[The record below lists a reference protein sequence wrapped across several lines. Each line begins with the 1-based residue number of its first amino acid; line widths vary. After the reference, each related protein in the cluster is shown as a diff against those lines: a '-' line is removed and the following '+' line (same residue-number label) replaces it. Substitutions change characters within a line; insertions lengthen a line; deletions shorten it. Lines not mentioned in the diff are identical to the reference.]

1 MPARQPS
8 IATRSAARTE
18 GEPLNDADY
27 ARLAAFRH
35 ALRSFLNFS
44 EAAVAQVG
52 LTGQQYQA
60 LLVVRATPAA
70 TEMTVSELARQLL
83 IRHHSAVGL
92 VDRLVDQALLA
103 RKASRQDGRKVE
115 LRLTG
120 KGTRVLGRLA
130 DLHRHELDHA
140 DPELSVLLAQVAR
153 PAGQGRG
160 SDATVPHPDRA
171 PSPAR

>member
-1 MPARQPS
+1 MLARKSS

-18 GEPLNDADY
+18 GEPLTDADY
-27 ARLAAFRH
+27 ARLADFRH

-44 EAAVAQVG
+44 ETAVARVG

-83 IRHHSAVGL
+83 IKHHSAVGL
-92 VDRLVDQALLA
+92 VDRLVDQALLVRA
-103 RKASRQDGRKVE
+103 ASRADRRKVE

-130 DLHRHELDHA
+130 GLHRHELEHA
-140 DPELSVLLAQVAR
+140 GPKLSALLAQATR
-153 PAGQGRG
+153 STESG
-160 SDATVPHPDRA
+160 SGK
-171 PSPAR
+171 